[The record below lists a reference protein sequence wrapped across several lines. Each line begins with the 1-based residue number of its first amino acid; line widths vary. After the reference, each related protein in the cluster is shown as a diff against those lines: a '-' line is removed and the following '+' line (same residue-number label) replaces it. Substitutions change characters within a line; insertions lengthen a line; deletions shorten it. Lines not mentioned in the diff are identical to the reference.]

1 MVLALKHIV
10 TVKNSY
16 FLCENE
22 HIYPFLLLLYQN
34 KTMFYYKNSEFE
46 IKLKDL
52 DKNVAYLKPVY
63 L

>member
-1 MVLALKHIV
+1 MVLVQKHTV

-16 FLCENE
+16 FLCENV
-22 HIYPFLLLLYQN
+22 HIFPFLLLLYQN

-52 DKNVAYLKPVY
+52 
-63 L
+63 